1 MNLGGLQL
9 DLQAILLLC
18 GAALVA
24 VIALVSWA
32 AVRMDRKDR
41 RRQTRNSGRRER
53 SLEAEDGD
61 VPSLDDGAQPEMEH
75 AGADAADAEEELPA
89 ALMDELDREYRE
101 AGRADYDSG
110 RAPSRSE
117 GHPAGVSNNMD
128 YIVRLSGVGAVTPPR
143 LLEVLRK
150 CRGQAIMPASA
161 HGWRYPAGGWRNLEQ
176 ARADENFGDVVM
188 AMQLADRK
196 RSIGRGELETFDR
209 AIRGAA
215 EQIDREVQTNMEAA
229 DGVARAAELVE
240 LCRAYDVSVVLNILS
255 DAADGFSGVDID
267 RIAGEF
273 GMEMGR
279 RNIYHKVSAIRG
291 RKVTMFSMAS
301 LFKPGHFPPGG
312 LESFRT
318 RGLTMFINIPL
329 TANPA
334 GVFNNMSSVAR
345 GLCDRLGGRLVDRGR
360 ELRPLSDNDIEM
372 IRGGVDKV
380 ARDLERNGI
389 SPGGADAR
397 RLFS

>member
-1 MNLGGLQL
+1 MNFGGLHL

-18 GAALVA
+18 GAGLVA

-32 AVRMDRKDR
+32 AVRVDRKDR
-41 RRQTRNSGRRER
+41 RREARSSGLHER

-61 VPSLDDGAQPEMEH
+61 VPLPDDGAEPEAAH
-75 AGADAADAEEELPA
+75 AGADAEDADDELPA
-89 ALMDELDREYRE
+89 ALVDELDREYRE
-101 AGRADYDSG
+101 AGRADYDRG

-117 GHPAGVSNNMD
+117 GHPAGVSNNVD

-161 HGWRYPAGGWRNLEQ
+161 HGWRYSGGGWQNLEQ

-188 AMQLADRK
+188 AMQLADRN

-215 EQIDREVQTNMEAA
+215 EQIDREVQTNMDAA
-229 DGVARAAELVE
+229 DGVARAAELVD

-255 DAADGFSGVDID
+255 DVAGGFSGGDIN

-279 RNIYHKVSAIRG
+279 RNIYHKVSTIRG

-312 LESFRT
+312 LDSFRT
-318 RGLTMFINIPL
+318 RGLIMFINIPL

-345 GLCDRLGGRLVDRGR
+345 GMCDRLGGRLVSR
-360 ELRPLSDNDIEM
+360 ELQPLSDNDIEM
-372 IRGGVDKV
+372 IRGGVDKA
-380 ARDLERNGI
+380 ARGLERNGV

>member
-1 MNLGGLQL
+1 MNFGGLHL

-18 GAALVA
+18 GAGLVA

-32 AVRMDRKDR
+32 AVRVDRKDR
-41 RRQTRNSGRRER
+41 RREARSSGLHER

-61 VPSLDDGAQPEMEH
+61 VPLPDDGAEPEAAH
-75 AGADAADAEEELPA
+75 AGADAEDADDELPA
-89 ALMDELDREYRE
+89 ALVDELDREYRE
-101 AGRADYDSG
+101 AGRADYDRG

-117 GHPAGVSNNMD
+117 GHPAGVSNNVD
-128 YIVRLSGVGAVTPPR
+128 YIVRLSGVGAVPPPR

-161 HGWRYPAGGWRNLEQ
+161 HGWRYSGGGWQNLEQ

-188 AMQLADRK
+188 AMQLADRN

-215 EQIDREVQTNMEAA
+215 EQIDREVQTNMDAA
-229 DGVARAAELVE
+229 DGVARAAELVD

-255 DAADGFSGVDID
+255 DVAGGFSGGDIN

-279 RNIYHKVSAIRG
+279 RNIYHKVSTIRG

-312 LESFRT
+312 LDSFRT

-345 GLCDRLGGRLVDRGR
+345 GMCDRLGGRLVSR
-360 ELRPLSDNDIEM
+360 ELQPLSDNDIEM
-372 IRGGVDKV
+372 IRGGVDKA
-380 ARDLERNGI
+380 ARGLERNGV

>member
-1 MNLGGLQL
+1 MNILGFQL

-18 GAALVA
+18 GAGLVA

-32 AVRMDRKDR
+32 AVRVDRKDR
-41 RRQTRNSGRRER
+41 RREARNSGLRER
-53 SLEAEDGD
+53 SLEAEDDGL
-61 VPSLDDGAQPEMEH
+61 PRLDDGAAPEM
-75 AGADAADAEEELPA
+75 ADAGTEAEEREEELPA

-101 AGRADYDSG
+101 AGRAGYDSG

-117 GHPAGVSNNMD
+117 GHPAGVSNNVD

-150 CRGQAIMPASA
+150 CRGRAIMPASA
-161 HGWRYPAGGWRNLEQ
+161 HGWRYPGGGWQNLEQ
-176 ARADENFGDVVM
+176 ARADETFGDVVM

-196 RSIGRGELETFDR
+196 RSIGRGELESFDR
-209 AIRGAA
+209 AIRAAA

-229 DGVARAAELVE
+229 DGVARAEELVE
-240 LCRAYDVSVVLNILS
+240 LCRAHDMSVMLNILS
-255 DAADGFSGVDID
+255 DLEDGFSGGDIN

-273 GMEMGR
+273 GMEMDR
-279 RNIYHKVSAIRG
+279 RNIYHKMSTMRG
-291 RKVTMFSMAS
+291 RRVTMFSMAS
-301 LFKPGHFPPGG
+301 LFKPGYFPPGG
-312 LESFRT
+312 MESFRT
-318 RGLTMFINIPL
+318 RGLAMFINIPR

-345 GLCDRLGGRLVDRGR
+345 GMCDRLGGRLVSR
-360 ELRPLSDNDIEM
+360 ELQPLSDNDIEM
-372 IRGGVDKV
+372 FRGGVDRV
-380 ARDLERNGI
+380 ARGLERNGI

>member
-1 MNLGGLQL
+1 VNFGGLHL

-18 GAALVA
+18 GAGLVA

-32 AVRMDRKDR
+32 AVRVDRKDR
-41 RRQTRNSGRRER
+41 RREARSSGLHER

-61 VPSLDDGAQPEMEH
+61 VPLPDDGAEPEAAH
-75 AGADAADAEEELPA
+75 AGADAEDADDELPA
-89 ALMDELDREYRE
+89 ALVDELDREYRE
-101 AGRADYDSG
+101 AGRADYDRG

-117 GHPAGVSNNMD
+117 GHPAGVSNNVD

-161 HGWRYPAGGWRNLEQ
+161 HGWRYSGGGWQNLEQ

-188 AMQLADRK
+188 AMQLADRN

-215 EQIDREVQTNMEAA
+215 EQIDREVQTNMDAA
-229 DGVARAAELVE
+229 DGVARAAELVD

-255 DAADGFSGVDID
+255 DVAGGFSGGDIN

-279 RNIYHKVSAIRG
+279 RNIYHKVSTIRG

-301 LFKPGHFPPGG
+301 LFKPSHFPPGG
-312 LESFRT
+312 LDSFRT

-345 GLCDRLGGRLVDRGR
+345 GMCDRLGGRLVSR
-360 ELRPLSDNDIEM
+360 ELQPLSDNDIEM
-372 IRGGVDKV
+372 IRGGVDKA
-380 ARDLERNGI
+380 ARGLERNGV

>member
-1 MNLGGLQL
+1 MNIPGLQL

-18 GAALVA
+18 GAGLVA

-41 RRQTRNSGRRER
+41 RRQTRGSGLHER
-53 SLEAEDGD
+53 SLQAEDGD
-61 VPSLDDGAQPEMEH
+61 GPPLDDGAEPEMED
-75 AGADAADAEEELPA
+75 AGAATAEAADELPA
-89 ALMDELDREYRE
+89 ALVDELDREYRE
-101 AGRADYDSG
+101 AGRADYDRG
-110 RAPSRSE
+110 RSPLRSE
-117 GHPAGVSNNMD
+117 GHPAGVSNNVD

-150 CRGQAIMPASA
+150 CRGRAIMPASA
-161 HGWRYPAGGWRNLEQ
+161 HGWRYPGGGWRNLEQ
-176 ARADENFGDVVM
+176 ARADEDFGDVVM

-196 RSIGRGELETFDR
+196 RSIGRGELESFDR

-240 LCRAYDVSVVLNILS
+240 LCRVYDVSVALNILS
-255 DAADGFSGVDID
+255 DIADGFSGGDIN

-279 RNIYHKVSAIRG
+279 RNIYHKVSTMRG
-291 RKVTMFSMAS
+291 RKVPMFSMAS
-301 LFKPGHFPPGG
+301 LFKPGNFPPGG

-329 TANPA
+329 TANPT

-345 GLCDRLGGRLVDRGR
+345 GMCDRLGGRLVNR
-360 ELRPLSDNDIEM
+360 ELHALSDNDIEM
-372 IRGGVDKV
+372 IRGGVDQV
-380 ARDLERNGI
+380 ARGLERGGI
-389 SPGGADAR
+389 SAGGADAR

>member
-1 MNLGGLQL
+1 MNFGGLHL

-18 GAALVA
+18 GAGLVA

-32 AVRMDRKDR
+32 AVRVDRKDR
-41 RRQTRNSGRRER
+41 RREARSSGLHER

-61 VPSLDDGAQPEMEH
+61 VPLPDDGAEPESAH
-75 AGADAADAEEELPA
+75 AGADAEDADDELPA
-89 ALMDELDREYRE
+89 ALVDELDREYRE
-101 AGRADYDSG
+101 AGRADYDRG

-117 GHPAGVSNNMD
+117 GHPAGVSNNVD

-161 HGWRYPAGGWRNLEQ
+161 HGWRYSGGGWQNLEQ

-188 AMQLADRK
+188 AMQLADRN

-215 EQIDREVQTNMEAA
+215 EQIDREVQTNMDAA
-229 DGVARAAELVE
+229 DGVARAAELVD

-255 DAADGFSGVDID
+255 DVAGGFSGGDIN

-279 RNIYHKVSAIRG
+279 RNIYHKVSTIRG

-312 LESFRT
+312 LDSFRT
-318 RGLTMFINIPL
+318 RGLIMFINIPL

-345 GLCDRLGGRLVDRGR
+345 GMCDRLGGRLVSR
-360 ELRPLSDNDIEM
+360 ELQPLSDNDIEM
-372 IRGGVDKV
+372 IRGGVDKA
-380 ARDLERNGI
+380 ARGLERNGV